1 MSETAHSTLSR
12 RETTSERAPFFQV
25 WAPSFLVVLAS
36 GLALFSLNFWI
47 THAPGGGALLGIV
60 VGVSSI
66 ASIGAVVLFS
76 GAIDR
81 SDRSLFALRAAA
93 VIALALGGLLFV
105 YAVGAPAGALVV
117 AAAAYLLIEAATSTY
132 MATIETTV
140 ADLAPSSWSARR
152 TASLVQLQPQVERT
166 IGPILGSALIAA
178 GWLRVLPALALGWV
192 AITAV
197 LTLRYRSAFARSVHV
212 RPASEAEQ
220 ADAPARFGM
229 LRRTFLDARGAFGWI
244 RRQPG
249 LLYLVVIG
257 IVTNLVVFPF
267 YVLLPAFLT
276 EYDLS
281 KKSQALLYGR
291 AGTAYGIG
299 MLVSSGLFARFAR
312 RGQHPLAYCTACVLA
327 LAAVLG
333 FVSASPEPRAIVPAM
348 AVVGVLFVVLVA
360 IAGGAWLERTPSEMR
375 VRVFSVRRLVVFSSI
390 PLGTSLMG
398 LGGAAFGYFA
408 FFRVLLAVVVVVTV
422 LSYGLS
428 LLAGRRTVD
437 EGAAS

>member
-1 MSETAHSTLSR
+1 VSDTAHGTLATPAR
-12 RETTSERAPFFQV
+12 RSERAPFFQV
-25 WAPSFLVVLAS
+25 WIPSFLVVLAS

-47 THAPGGGALLGIV
+47 THAPGGGALLGVV
-60 VGVSSI
+60 VGISSI
-66 ASIGAVVLFS
+66 ASIAAVVVCS

-81 SDRSLFALRAAA
+81 SDRGLFALRATA
-93 VIALALGGLLFV
+93 VVALALGGLLFV
-105 YAVGAPAGALVV
+105 YAFGAAAGALAV
-117 AAAAYLLIEAATSTY
+117 AAGAYLLIDAATATY

-140 ADLAPSSWSARR
+140 ADLVPASWPARR

-166 IGPILGSALIAA
+166 VGPILGSALIAA
-178 GWLRVLPALALGWV
+178 GWLRMLPALALVGV
-192 AITAV
+192 AVTAG
-197 LTLRYRSAFARSVHV
+197 LTVRFRSAFTRSTPPAPSTARDGS
-212 RPASEAEQ
+212 RGRFELLGRTF
-220 ADAPARFGM
+220 ADARVAG
-229 LRRTFLDARGAFGWI
+229 GWI
-244 RRQPG
+244 RRQPA

-257 IVTNLVVFPF
+257 IVVNLVVFPF

-281 KKSQALLYGR
+281 RKSQALLYGR

-312 RGQHPLAYCTACVLA
+312 RGRHPLAYCTACVLA
-327 LAAVLG
+327 LTAILG
-333 FVSASPEPRAIVPAM
+333 FVSASPRPEAIVPSM

-360 IAGGAWLERTPSEMR
+360 IAGGAWLEQTPAEMR

-408 FFRVLLAVVVVVTV
+408 FFRVLLVVVVAVTV
-422 LSYGLS
+422 LSYVLF
-428 LLAGRRTVD
+428 LASGGHALDR
-437 EGAAS
+437 GAS